1 LLKDDA
7 ELYVR
12 RSVANNLNDIS
23 KDNSEVV
30 VSTLTRWGQ
39 SSSEEMQNQRV
50 LKEWGLI
57 FRFSFVSEKSQK
69 LMIDYR
75 IYYMKSNWK
84 QAPKTFKWAGRTV
97 KAGDVGEIP
106 RKQPCKTI
114 STHKH
119 YRGRRKIEIIVNGQ
133 AMAES
138 DFECD

>member
-1 LLKDDA
+1 
-7 ELYVR
+7 
-12 RSVANNLNDIS
+12 
-23 KDNSEVV
+23 
-30 VSTLTRWGQ
+30 
-39 SSSEEMQNQRV
+39 

-75 IYYMKSNWK
+75 IYYMKSNGK
-84 QAPKTFKWAGRTV
+84 QAPKTFKWADRTV

-106 RKQPCKTI
+106 RKQPFKTI